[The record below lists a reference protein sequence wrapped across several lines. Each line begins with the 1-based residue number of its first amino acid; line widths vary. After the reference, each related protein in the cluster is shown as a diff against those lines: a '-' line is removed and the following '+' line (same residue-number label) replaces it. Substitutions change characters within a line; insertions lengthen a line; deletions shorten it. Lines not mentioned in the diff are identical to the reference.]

1 MPYDFLTG
9 GARSGKSRA
18 AERRA
23 STSGS
28 EVTFVA
34 TAEPGDE
41 EMATRIARH
50 RADRP
55 ADWETVEEPIQLV
68 RAIRAVDPE
77 RFIVVDCLTLW
88 LANVLESDDDAI
100 LEHTSELTH
109 ILAGRHGGAAVV
121 SNEVG
126 DGIVPADPLT
136 RRYRDLLGTVNRVM
150 ADRADHAY
158 LIVAGRVLRLE
169 PAPW

>member
-18 AERRA
+18 AERLA
-23 STSGS
+23 IDSGTD
-28 EVTFVA
+28 VTFVA
-34 TAEPGDE
+34 TAEAGDT
-41 EMATRIARH
+41 EMAIRIARH
-50 RADRP
+50 RAERP
-55 ADWETVEEPIQLV
+55 ADWETVEELSDLV
-68 RAIRAVDPE
+68 TAIEAVAPE
-77 RFIVVDCLTLW
+77 RFIVVDCVTVW
-88 LANVLESDDDAI
+88 LANVLESDNDAI
-100 LEHTSELTH
+100 LEH
-109 ILAGRHGGAAVV
+109 IIKLAHTLADRHGGAAVV

-150 ADRADHAY
+150 ADRADRAY

-169 PAPW
+169 RAPW